1 VALPFLLQWLSA
13 GGRVHASNDLDGLQ
27 NGVGVIQATSAAVME
42 DIEWYVYLLT
52 LDDYSPHAL
61 VRSLAGADIP
71 VKLPV
76 AVPRILV
83 ENIIWNTA
91 MDWEHI
97 HRCAPPS
104 N

>member
-1 VALPFLLQWLSA
+1 VPLSSKISRDVVIRAADEAKILVRVLP
-13 GGRVHASNDLDGLQ
+13 DGK
-27 NGVGVIQATSAAVME
+27 VI
-42 DIEWYVYLLT
+42 L
-52 LDDYSPHAL
+52 
-61 VRSLAGADIP
+61 RSLAGADIP